1 MKKLCSLLIT
11 VASIVLML
19 SCFSTL
25 SAQTKT
31 IHVIPETALI
41 YLNGEEV
48 GNGTYTIKFKRS
60 DEFVMLKFTAPGY
73 IDRTVKLFR
82 TNPKTTLSYRLE
94 EDEAERLSMG
104 AIDGVDIA
112 NKFFTVNCKAGM
124 SEEIIWKRL
133 MNIAVKNFE
142 NVEVRDKAAGWI
154 KTAWVPTRFASQV
167 VRTRLE
173 IQLQFS
179 GDDELSYKVKL
190 LSEIAPGDCGGHEE
204 CFSKYD
210 RILRKY
216 EQVITE
222 LQTSLGSNL

>member
-1 MKKLCSLLIT
+1 MQKFCSFLVKT
-11 VASIVLML
+11 AGIVL
-19 SCFSTL
+19 L
-25 SAQTKT
+25 SAFCPALFAQVKT
-31 IHVIPETALI
+31 IHVVPENALI
-41 YLNGEEV
+41 SLNGEEV
-48 GNGTYTIKFKRS
+48 GNGSYVIKFKRN
-60 DEFVMLKFTAPGY
+60 DEFVMLKFVAPGY
-73 IDRTVKLFR
+73 IERTVKLFR
-82 TNPKTTLSYRLE
+82 DNPKKTLSYRLE

-104 AIDGVDIA
+104 ATDGVDIA

-124 SEEIIWKRL
+124 NEDIIWKRL

-173 IQLQFS
+173 IQLQFT
-179 GDDELSYKVKL
+179 GDDELAYKVKL
-190 LSEIAPGDCGGHEE
+190 SSEIAPAECGGHAE
-204 CFSKYD
+204 CFTKYD